1 MRVRV
6 ARIGK
11 PFGLAGDVTVQVF
24 TDEPEARFA
33 VGSELVMADHDGAD
47 ALRVDRVRGQ
57 GQRWTLGLVGID
69 DRTAAEALRGTELYA
84 DVPTDA
90 RPDGSADEW
99 YDRQL
104 IGLPAL
110 SPAGE
115 SLGEVVGV
123 EHPPAHDLLLVRTG
137 SGHVGRVPF
146 VSGIVTEVTPGG
158 VVIDPPGGLLTPDD
172 E

>member
-33 VGSELVMADHDGAD
+33 EGSLLVVADHDGAET
-47 ALRVDRVRGQ
+47 LRVDRARGQ
-57 GQRWTLGLVGID
+57 GQRWTLGFVGID
-69 DRTAAEALRGTELYA
+69 DRDAAEALRGTQLYA
-84 DVPTDA
+84 DVPADA
-90 RPDGSADEW
+90 RPEGSDEW

-115 SLGEVVGV
+115 SLGSIVGV
-123 EHPPAHDLLLVRTG
+123 EHLPAHDLLLVRTEA
-137 SGHVGRVPF
+137 GHVGRVPF
-146 VSGIVTEVTPGG
+146 VAGIVTDVTPGG
-158 VVIDPPGGLLTPDD
+158 VVIDPPGGLLTPDG